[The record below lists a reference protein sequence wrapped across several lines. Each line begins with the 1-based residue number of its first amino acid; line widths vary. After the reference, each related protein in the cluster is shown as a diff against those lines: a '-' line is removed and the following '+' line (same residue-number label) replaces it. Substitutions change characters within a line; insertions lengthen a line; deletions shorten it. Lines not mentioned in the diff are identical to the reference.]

1 MKRAGNLMDRICE
14 VDNLLLA
21 YHKACRGKRHLPYAI
36 EYSEHLFDNITRLR
50 AELLS
55 GTVRIGRYRYFTIY
69 DPKLR
74 KICAAAFE
82 ERIIHHAIINVCH
95 PYFERHLIY
104 DTYATRLGKGTYAA
118 IDRARK
124 AVRQY
129 DFVAKLDVKSY
140 FDSISHDILKLKLRR
155 IFKDA
160 KLLELFD
167 LIIDSY
173 GNASGRGI
181 PIGNLTSQYF
191 ANFYLSFLD
200 HYAKEEVKV
209 PVYIRYMDDILL
221 FGRAATEVKTYLRD
235 IIQYAEEELR
245 LKLKQPVFCRTD
257 VGISFLGYS
266 LYPHKMLL
274 NRRSKVRFKRKMKKY
289 ADTYENGKW
298 TDVQYNEHI
307 TPLLAFAQKAYT
319 KGLRTDVCNKI
330 TVDGR
335 W

>member
-1 MKRAGNLMDRICE
+1 MKDTMKRVGNLMDKICG

-21 YHKACRGKRHLPYAI
+21 YHKACRGKRHRPDVI

-50 AELLS
+50 SELLS
-55 GTVRIGRYRYFTIY
+55 GAVRIGRYSYFTIY

-74 KICAAAFE
+74 KICAAVFE
-82 ERIIHHAIINVCH
+82 ERIIHHAIINICH

-104 DTYATRLGKGTYAA
+104 DTYATRLGKGSFAA

-124 AVRQY
+124 AIRQY

-155 IFKDA
+155 IFKDPR
-160 KLLELFD
+160 LLTLLD

-173 GNASGRGI
+173 ESSTGRGI

-200 HYAKEEVKV
+200 HYAKENVKIS
-209 PVYIRYMDDILL
+209 VYIRYMDDVLL
-221 FGRAATEVKTYLRD
+221 FGRSATD
-235 IIQYAEEELR
+235 IKNYVRNIVQYADKELG
-245 LKLKQPVFCRTD
+245 LKLKQPVLRVAD
-257 VGISFLGYS
+257 SGISFLGYS
-266 LYPHKMLL
+266 LYPHKILL
-274 NRRSKVRFKRKMKKY
+274 NRRSKIRFKRKMSEYTEKY
-289 ADTYENGKW
+289 VTGRW

-307 TPLLAFAQKAYT
+307 TPLLAFVQKAYT
-319 KGLRTDVCNKI
+319 KGLRTEICRKI
-330 TVDGR
+330 YS
-335 W
+335 